1 MRWQRGVPLPPR
13 LSQQNLRAVQ
23 LQIRYIGKLLPQGLK
38 TWLKSFFFF
47 KVCFSSPFRNISC
60 PQWKA
65 PQNINN
71 HKKSL
76 LTEAELG
83 KKNQK
88 TKNKNRKMCSIQV
101 VATHVIRCYW
111 LLQFSHKVVSDSPI
125 TRTARLLCPWNSPGK
140 NSRAGRHFPPPGESP
155 THGLNPHL
163 LHWQVDS

>member
-47 KVCFSSPFRNISC
+47 KVCCSAPFRNISC

-88 TKNKNRKMCSIQV
+88 TKTGKCVLFK
-101 VATHVIRCYW
+101 W
-111 LLQFSHKVVSDSPI
+111 LLHTSSGVTGCCSLVTK
-125 TRTARLLCPWNSPGK
+125 LCPTLRSQGLPGSSVLGILQARILERVAIFLLQG
-140 NSRAGRHFPPPGESP
+140 NLPP
-155 THGLNPHL
+155 T
-163 LHWQVDS
+163 D